1 MAKILILNGPNLNML
16 GTRQPE
22 IYGHTNLQDI
32 ETKCKVIA
40 RELKLELTFTHSNYE
55 GELVGLIQKA
65 TNKYDGIVIN
75 AGGYSHTSVA
85 IRDSLALY
93 SGRIVEVHIS
103 NIYNREKFRH
113 TSMLSSISDGV
124 IVGLGPLSYILAIRA
139 LSELFR
145 LSSQN
150 SLNT

>member
-22 IYGHTNLQDI
+22 IYGKTNLQDI
-32 ETKCKVIA
+32 ETKCNVIA
-40 RELKLELTFTHSNYE
+40 HELKLELTFAHSNYE
-55 GELVGLIQKA
+55 GELVEIIQKA
-65 TNKYDGIVIN
+65 TNQYDGIIIN

-93 SGRIVEVHIS
+93 SGRIIEVHIS
-103 NIYNREKFRH
+103 NIYNREEFRH
-113 TSMLSSISDGV
+113 TSMLSSMSDGV

-145 LSSQN
+145 FSSKN
-150 SLNT
+150 N